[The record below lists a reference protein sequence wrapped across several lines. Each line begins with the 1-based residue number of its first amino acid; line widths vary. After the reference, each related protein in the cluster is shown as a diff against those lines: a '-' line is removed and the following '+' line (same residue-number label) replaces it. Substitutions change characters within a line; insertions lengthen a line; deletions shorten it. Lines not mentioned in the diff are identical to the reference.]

1 MNFYRSVAAVQK
13 PGSALSC
20 SADLCPVADWCESRV
35 QWARRPR
42 SDGGCAH
49 VLVAVANAASHS
61 SRATTAAAAATT
73 VSTDSTAITCTT
85 ATWSGK
91 FPGYA
96 SKKMIGIKKRLMG
109 IKKENNMDPIRRGR
123 RGRKEG
129 SKGGRQS
136 RQGMKKGRKDGE
148 KE

>member
-73 VSTDSTAITCTT
+73 ASTDSTAITCTT
-85 ATWSGK
+85 ATWSVK
-91 FPGYA
+91 FLGA
-96 SKKMIGIKKRLMG
+96 RKARNEER
-109 IKKENNMDPIRRGR
+109 KE
-123 RGRKEG
+123 GRKEG
-129 SKGGRQS
+129 G
-136 RQGMKKGRKDGE
+136 